1 VKLQNKLAS
10 YNALSKIII
19 ILIFV
24 LLLPFIVNYQAERQT
39 DVRLRQKRDQ
49 VLQIIKTEGISQYLV
64 PGQDSSFGSYNLL
77 KEEYISLEQIA
88 PPKQKL
94 NYIGNSPRRVEDKVV
109 DYRILSYTFQASGYW
124 YLMEI
129 GRSLDTI
136 YENNSVLQRFAL
148 LLLISMVLLT
158 IASDIYFTK
167 FLLTPL
173 DIIVRTKLQNLRSP
187 ADFKFPRVKTT
198 TSDFKHLDN
207 SIHEMMERIEL
218 AFQQE
223 REFIA
228 NASHELLTPISILQH
243 KLENLNEH
251 PDTSPELQVKFY
263 EMQKTISR
271 LKNIIKTLLLI
282 SRIENEQFI
291 KEENVSLKA
300 LLQEVMDEIS
310 DRLEDK
316 EITLELHLADDFT
329 CRHCNKLLLFNM
341 FFNLVNNA
349 IKYNKPGGKLIIS
362 GQLQDE
368 NYKLE
373 FTDTGIGISPEK
385 LPYIYNRFKKI
396 SRSTPES
403 FGLGLPIVKTIAN
416 YHQIRIEVFSE
427 VDKGSTFRLLFPRQS
442 VSKPVTSPAKV

>member
-19 ILIFV
+19 ISIFV

-88 PPKQKL
+88 RPAL
-94 NYIGNSPRRVEDKVV
+94 NLNSIQNSPRRVEGEIV
-109 DYRILSYTFQASGYW
+109 DYRILSYTFPAAGNW

-129 GRSLDTI
+129 GRSRDII

-148 LLLISMVLLT
+148 LLLISMVILT
-158 IASDIYFTK
+158 IVSDIYFTK
-167 FLLTPL
+167 YLLSPL
-173 DIIVRTKLQNLRSP
+173 NIIVRTKLQNLRSP
-187 ADFKFPRVKTT
+187 ADFKFPRIKTT

-282 SRIENEQFI
+282 SRIENEQFL
-291 KEENVSLKA
+291 KVESVSVKD
-300 LLQEVMDEIS
+300 LLQEVIEEIS
-310 DRLEDK
+310 YRLEAK
-316 EITLELHLADDFT
+316 EINLEVDLADDFI
-329 CRHCNKLLLFNM
+329 CQQSNKVLLFNM
-341 FFNLVNNA
+341 FFNLINNA
-349 IKYNKPGGKLIIS
+349 IKYNKTGGKLLIK
-362 GQLQDE
+362 GNLQPAFYQLD
-368 NYKLE
+368 
-373 FTDTGIGISPEK
+373 FTDTGLGIAPER
-385 LPYIYNRFKKI
+385 LPSIFYRFKKI
-396 SRSTPES
+396 SRGNAES
-403 FGLGLPIVKTIAN
+403 FGLGLPIVKTIAH
-416 YHQIRIEVFSE
+416 YHQIKIEVTSE
-427 VDKGSTFRLLFPRQS
+427 LDQGSTFRLLFPRQPQL
-442 VSKPVTSPAKV
+442 KTA